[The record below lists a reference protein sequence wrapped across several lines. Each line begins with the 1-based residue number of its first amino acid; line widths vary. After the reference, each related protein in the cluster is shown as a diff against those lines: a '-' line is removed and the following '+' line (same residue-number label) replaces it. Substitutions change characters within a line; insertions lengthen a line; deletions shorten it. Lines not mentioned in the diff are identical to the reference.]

1 MMSKGASM
9 RIQEWSIAAALCV
22 SAGSLVAQEIE
33 GVAAQGRTFEFI
45 SAGPHLDT
53 KVVKGAPYTAEGV
66 TEFRQTL
73 ADGTQ
78 IKRESSSKTARYS
91 QGRTRIENSLGM
103 IGPWMSEGKAP
114 QVVSIHDPVAKETII
129 LNHNDRTASR
139 MKMPGHYETMRRT
152 LSGSGYRVEEHV
164 VMRSGTFN
172 RKIDAKEEKLGT
184 QTIEGV
190 QAEGT
195 RVTHTIA
202 AGEIGNDRPL
212 TTVTERWYSPELQ
225 TVVMSRTTDPQHGET
240 TYRLSNIRRGEP
252 DKSLFEIPAGYAVRE
267 GEHGGETIHERRIE
281 LGGDGSVRYERR
293 SIEKK

>member
-1 MMSKGASM
+1 M
-9 RIQEWSIAAALCV
+9 RIQAIGIAAVLCV
-22 SAGSLVAQEIE
+22 AAMAQEIQ
-33 GVAAQGRTFEFI
+33 GIAVQGRTFEFI

-53 KVVKGAPYTAEGV
+53 RVVKGAPYAAEGE

-78 IKRESSSKTARYS
+78 IKRQSSSKVARDR
-91 QGRTRIENSLGM
+91 QGRTRTENSLGM

-114 QVVSIHDPVAKETII
+114 QVVAIHDPVAKETII
-129 LNHNDRTASR
+129 LNHNDKTAHR
-139 MKMPGHYETMRRT
+139 MKMPER
-152 LSGSGYRVEEHV
+152 YRVDEHV
-164 VMRSGTFN
+164 VVRGGMFN
-172 RKIDAKEEKLGT
+172 RKIDGKEEKLGT

-225 TVVMSRTTDPQHGET
+225 VVVMSRTDDPQHGET

-252 DKSLFEIPAGYAVRE
+252 DKSLFEIPAGYTVKEGPGEMHLEHRIEGGAGVSGAVR
-267 GEHGGETIHERRIE
+267 IERRIE
-281 LGGDGSVRYERR
+281 
-293 SIEKK
+293 KK